1 MHAFSPSSIHINSL
15 SFTINSEISS
25 QKTQEKIQELESELN
40 KSNLLLKKK
49 QLEIN
54 HLQKILNTHRE
65 TSNNTSNSFLL
76 SSEFKKEWTTLGT
89 TVIMESFEHVF
100 NRSHLLSIMVQE
112 TFLITFTET
121 KKLIKDK
128 VNHIMTY
135 FNIASEYETFEN
147 KVKPFFEEYFTAIFF
162 GNKNENESLV
172 NSILATLT
180 NNIINKSICQ
190 YYHKEILQDIQS
202 ENIKNFIN
210 KSIKLCLYMHLHS
223 PVLSIKISPF
233 DSREPTYC
241 YFNHNEHVSIEG
253 FEKEKSPCVVI
264 LPSPLL
270 SSGFAFLGIKPFV
283 YIIEEPDE
291 EIFEKCEISKKES
304 LLSRRI
310 HSKSYGGEENKKKK
324 EESIPIEDKECSIE
338 SKKMNLSDRSPEK
351 KDTLFQLSS
360 SSSSEEDKSH
370 KYSDSKNTAKT
381 ENVNKLTK
389 KGNEQILPFTGNIN
403 SRNKII
409 TPSLPI
415 TIQKDNSLMNK
426 TTCVNYSSNA
436 NISMCSFQKT
446 QSKQVNRIS
455 QILFNISNHTTMNT
469 PQSSSSSS
477 KPKKDKRNLP
487 PHFTKTPSNGILNT
501 NKTQLVSRRK
511 SHPQSSSVNRGNTL
525 LMNCN
530 LSLNEKEGQTSAYI
544 CKTLAQA
551 NGVLVKSM
559 MMNVSVSKDN
569 RSEKPRKKKLIHV
582 ISNNPLSTRVKRHN
596 RECCLRN
603 NINNKKDKNNIS
615 NTNTSSVKFNNND
628 MNGQGVINR
637 KIVKRT
643 NFTNDLLSFY
653 NNRLIFTHSG
663 LNGTK

>member
-54 HLQKILNTHRE
+54 NLQKILNTHRE

-135 FNIASEYETFEN
+135 FNISSEYETFEN

-223 PVLSIKISPF
+223 PELTIKISPF
-233 DSREPTYC
+233 DNREPTYC

-253 FEKEKSPCVVI
+253 FEKEKSPCIVI

-283 YIIEEPDE
+283 YIIEDPDE
-291 EIFEKCEISKKES
+291 EF
-304 LLSRRI
+304 
-310 HSKSYGGEENKKKK
+310 
-324 EESIPIEDKECSIE
+324 
-338 SKKMNLSDRSPEK
+338 
-351 KDTLFQLSS
+351 
-360 SSSSEEDKSH
+360 
-370 KYSDSKNTAKT
+370 SKNAKLVKRSHYYQGGFILSPM
-381 ENVNKLTK
+381 EEKRTK
-389 KGNEQILPFTGNIN
+389 
-403 SRNKII
+403 
-409 TPSLPI
+409 
-415 TIQKDNSLMNK
+415 
-426 TTCVNYSSNA
+426 
-436 NISMCSFQKT
+436 
-446 QSKQVNRIS
+446 
-455 QILFNISNHTTMNT
+455 
-469 PQSSSSSS
+469 
-477 KPKKDKRNLP
+477 
-487 PHFTKTPSNGILNT
+487 
-501 NKTQLVSRRK
+501 RRK
-511 SHPQSSSVNRGNTL
+511 
-525 LMNCN
+525 
-530 LSLNEKEGQTSAYI
+530 
-544 CKTLAQA
+544 
-551 NGVLVKSM
+551 
-559 MMNVSVSKDN
+559 
-569 RSEKPRKKKLIHV
+569 RKV
-582 ISNNPLSTRVKRHN
+582 YP
-596 RECCLRN
+596 
-603 NINNKKDKNNIS
+603 
-615 NTNTSSVKFNNND
+615 
-628 MNGQGVINR
+628 
-637 KIVKRT
+637 
-643 NFTNDLLSFY
+643 
-653 NNRLIFTHSG
+653 
-663 LNGTK
+663 